1 MHSLYALQVGG
12 LGSPEAPRRNP
23 AAFDVSLH
31 GNAAD
36 VERFATLGLDAKW
49 SGYTATAD
57 ILEAEFKE
65 MRGRYMALQVNFR
78 STKAVREPTLLL
90 VHLALNPRAYYRLQF
105 WDHPSGRV

>member
-1 MHSLYALQVGG
+1 MKSANRKDTVKSANLTSVEARG
-12 LGSPEAPRRNP
+12 L
-23 AAFDVSLH
+23 VIV
-31 GNAAD
+31 AAD
-36 VERFATLGLDAKW
+36 DDVKRFATLGLGAMS
-49 SGYTATAD
+49 SGYTATAN

-90 VHLALNPRAYYRLQF
+90 VHLALNPRAYYRLYF

>member
-1 MHSLYALQVGG
+1 MHPLYTLQMGG

-90 VHLALNPRAYYRLQF
+90 VHLALNPRAYCRL
-105 WDHPSGRV
+105 